1 MGIKMKTP
9 ISALQSTIR
18 DAIDDQRTAMIE
30 RLRLV
35 GEKAVNV
42 ARGYTGK
49 QYTDRTN
56 NLRSSTGFIIVVDGV
71 IYGSSGFVSCGNGAD
86 GDGSAGGSSGKAY
99 AEGLAAK
106 FPQGIALIVV
116 AGMEYAAFV
125 QNKGYNVLIEAEDFA
140 INEVA
145 KLLKTIQQ
153 EW

>member
-1 MGIKMKTP
+1 MGIKMTTP
-9 ISALQSTIR
+9 LSALQSTIS

-49 QYTDRTN
+49 QYTDRSK
-56 NLRSSTGFIIVVDGV
+56 NLRSSTGFIIVVDGM
-71 IYGSSGFVSCGNGAD
+71 IYGVGGFVPCGKGTG
-86 GDGSAGGSSGKAY
+86 GDGVEGCESGKSY
-99 AEGLAAK
+99 AEELAAK